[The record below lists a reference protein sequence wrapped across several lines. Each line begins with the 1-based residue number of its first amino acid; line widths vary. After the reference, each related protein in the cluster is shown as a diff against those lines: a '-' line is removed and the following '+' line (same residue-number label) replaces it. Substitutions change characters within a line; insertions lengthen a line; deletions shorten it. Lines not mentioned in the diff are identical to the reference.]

1 MLNSL
6 DRGAA
11 LINCFV
17 CIFIEWPFLNTQKN
31 YQNKD
36 FLQIC
41 TSIYYVLI
49 NFKVSVLWEVR
60 HKKRKTDVWLMD
72 SWDSETFLPKQPVTC
87 CMINVIGS
95 CNWLQPL
102 ILKLFPT
109 DREKGSCTKDTC
121 SCKSYVLIR
130 CNLRRTN
137 WKIYIEHMHSV

>member
-1 MLNSL
+1 MRSS
-6 DRGAA
+6 
-11 LINCFV
+11 
-17 CIFIEWPFLNTQKN
+17 TQKKGN
-31 YQNKD
+31 EKEKKKKNSRRLTDGQLGLKNI
-36 FLQIC
+36 FTQATC
-41 TSIYYVLI
+41 HVLY
-49 NFKVSVLWEVR
+49 
-60 HKKRKTDVWLMD
+60 H
-72 SWDSETFLPKQPVTC
+72 
-87 CMINVIGS
+87 VIGS